1 MAKISGITLKEAD
14 IQRTIC
20 DFLRAEQWRVF
31 EFENEWSERKKK
43 LLGEEGMPDVVAIRY
58 LFTDP
63 IMETAIGKSAA
74 RVLWI
79 ECKRVDKR
87 GRLTKP
93 SQAQK
98 DWKLL
103 ERKRGAL
110 VWTLGV
116 ECDPSF
122 DGFKALYEASG
133 LQRR

>member
-1 MAKISGITLKEAD
+1 M
-14 IQRTIC
+14 
-20 DFLRAEQWRVF
+20 EQQF
-31 EFENEWSERKKK
+31 SEKKRKSI
-43 LLGEEGMPDVVAIRY
+43 LEEGMPDVLAIRY
-58 LFTDP
+58 LFADP

-93 SQAQK
+93 TQAQK